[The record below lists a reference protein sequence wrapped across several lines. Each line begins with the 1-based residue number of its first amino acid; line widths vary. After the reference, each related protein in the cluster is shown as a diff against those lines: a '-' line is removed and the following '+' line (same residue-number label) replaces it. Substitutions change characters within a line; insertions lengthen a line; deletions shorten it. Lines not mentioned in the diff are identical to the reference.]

1 MRFEV
6 ASAFVLGAALP
17 ILETVRR
24 GLGFENVTTVVEDY
38 LAGALLLTAGW
49 ASLRRLRAAPIF
61 LVIAWAMLA
70 GGLFPSFFGHLE
82 AILRNEVS
90 GSREVTIVAVKA
102 VLYAICL
109 ASLLKASKA
118 AADGRGTHD

>member
-17 ILETVRR
+17 ILETARR

-70 GGLFPSFFGHLE
+70 GGLFPSFSGHLE
-82 AILRNEVS
+82 AILRNEAS

-118 AADGRGTHD
+118 AADGQGTHD

>member
-1 MRFEV
+1 MRFEI

-38 LAGALLLTAGW
+38 LAGLLLLGAAW
-49 ASLRRLRAAPIF
+49 ASLRGWRAAPVF
-61 LVIAWAMLA
+61 LVVAWALLA

-82 AILRNEVS
+82 SLLRNETA
-90 GSREVTIVAVKA
+90 GSREVTIVAVKG
-102 VLYAICL
+102 VLYVVSLVSLAL
-109 ASLLKASKA
+109 ASRRLLPAKA
-118 AADGRGTHD
+118 A